1 MISKQTKAI
10 IKSEV
15 VRSEFGM
22 FYDRQTKI
30 FTDVSK
36 APKQSKAVVIVK
48 VFVGSSLIFYGSIL
62 VAYFVLNKLFI
73 LAGFC
78 SIIPL
83 LGFMLF
89 KKPDPNKQLKKDM
102 KRFDR
107 YNSLS

>member
-1 MISKQTKAI
+1 
-10 IKSEV
+10 
-15 VRSEFGM
+15 M

-30 FTDVSK
+30 FADVSK
-36 APKQSKAVVIVK
+36 TPKQSKAVVVIK
-48 VFVGSSLIFYGSIL
+48 VFIGSSLIFYGSIL
-62 VAYFVLNKLFI
+62 VGYFALNNFFAA
-73 LAGFC
+73 AGFC

-83 LGFMLF
+83 AGLAVL